1 MLDRAEWQRLYA
13 EFRAVEE
20 ELHGTL
26 PPVVADIGGPDVA
39 VGLDAVDVDRTAALI
54 EVMRQRW
61 VRFQEY
67 AES

>member
-13 EFRAVEE
+13 DFRAVEE

-26 PPVVADIGGPDVA
+26 PPVLDQISGPAA

>member
-13 EFRAVEE
+13 DFRAVEE
-20 ELHGTL
+20 ELHDGL
-26 PPVVADIGGPDVA
+26 PPVVADIGGADLA

-61 VRFQEY
+61 IRFQEY

>member
-13 EFRAVEE
+13 DFRAVEE
-20 ELHGTL
+20 ELHQTL
-26 PPVVADIGGPDVA
+26 PPVLDPVAGSASA